1 MEDVEDYFS
10 ESSVEA
16 SNHES
21 SISQI
26 LMASAGGAKVE
37 PQSRPPTSKQSADE
51 NSQQPQQ
58 LDVPKSRATSGPG
71 SATNQ
76 ARANGVRTNGSR
88 NPFLSYLRETG
99 SDSFA
104 VSPSRSKVVIGAAVL
119 HDSIES
125 MDISKTSPRVP
136 KSPISLQRRSIFGR
150 SPHQTHINSPARRLS
165 SSVTPR
171 IKGQKS
177 ANRGGIVSAMMPTSM
192 LADSEEDDAN
202 AEQEQSMEV
211 DQDDAMEDS
220 AMDIDES
227 QNVIDVPDNDVEDD
241 EEEEEEDEPVLE
253 RTPVKPIYPSRGET
267 KYTSSHLGGKPIFS
281 FDDGNESEEEEVV
294 RLPSSASV
302 ATRLPEK
309 ASRGRPKRPEI
320 KKVPPK
326 KQAKSP
332 PPSDVDEEEEEIV
345 QVSEPSSPVPEPQ
358 EVQMKPER
366 KKPVKGASKGRIA
379 PSKKFVPPVHDSDGS
394 EELDS
399 GVRRSKRIKV
409 APLEFW
415 RNERI
420 VYSLEKSERPAIK
433 TIVHRDKAA
442 EEEAA
447 AVKREI
453 AAKRA
458 QLAAERRRKA
468 TKRSKAKDSD
478 DELNELD
485 EKVIKEQRK
494 EGTLVEKSF
503 LEASVFKYPAELS
516 EDGNTNEREDQT
528 VAWGHEIKLRNVV
541 GGTHKVASLFD
552 REARFAAGGVLAL
565 SAKGSKPTKPSK
577 QNHYFFFVTAGAVKV
592 DISDVVFTVTKG
604 GSFVVPRG
612 NYYSITNILDKEAKM
627 FFVQCTDTLSNK
639 ERGLSTSNSRN
650 RTSMS
655 GAPAPE

>member
-1 MEDVEDYFS
+1 MKNDLERDEFGMEDVEDYFS

-26 LMASAGGAKVE
+26 LMASADGAKE
-37 PQSRPPTSKQSADE
+37 KLNSRPPTSKQTGDE
-51 NSQQPQQ
+51 FPLQPKQ
-58 LDVPKSRATSGPG
+58 LDVPKSRAAGGPG
-71 SATNQ
+71 SATNRE
-76 ARANGVRTNGSR
+76 RANGVRTNGSR

-99 SDSFA
+99 SDTFA
-104 VSPSRSKVVIGAAVL
+104 VSPSRSKIVTGVL
-119 HDSIES
+119 HDSMES
-125 MDISKTSPRVP
+125 MDISKTSPRAP

-177 ANRGGIVSAMMPTSM
+177 AGRGGIVSAMMPTSM

-202 AEQEQSMEV
+202 TGQEQSMEV
-211 DQDDAMEDS
+211 DQDAAMEDS
-220 AMDIDES
+220 AMEIDES
-227 QNVIDVPDNDVEDD
+227 QNVIDVPDNNDEDD
-241 EEEEEEDEPVLE
+241 EEEEDEPVLE

-267 KYTSSHLGGKPIFS
+267 KYTTKFGDKPLFS
-281 FDDGNESEEEEVV
+281 FDDANDSEEEVV
-294 RLPSSASV
+294 RLSSAAV
-302 ATRLPEK
+302 ATPPAK
-309 ASRGRPKRPEI
+309 AQRSRPKRPEI
-320 KKVPPK
+320 KKALPK
-326 KQAKSP
+326 KQVQSP
-332 PPSDVDEEEEEIV
+332 PPRHVEEEEEII
-345 QVSEPSSPVPEPQ
+345 QVSEPPSPEP
-358 EVQMKPER
+358 VQKEPEPTKPAKR
-366 KKPVKGASKGRIA
+366 VSKSSRI
-379 PSKKFVPPVHDSDGS
+379 PSFKNSAPPVHDSDGS

-399 GVRRSKRIKV
+399 GMRRSKRIKV

-420 VYSLEKSERPAIK
+420 VYSLEKPERPSIK
-433 TIVHRDKAA
+433 TIVHRDKGA
-442 EEEAA
+442 EEEEA

-458 QLAAERRRKA
+458 HQAAERRRKA
-468 TKRSKAKDSD
+468 AKRTKAKDSD

-503 LEASVFKYPAELS
+503 LEGSVFKYPAEPS
-516 EDGNTNEREDQT
+516 EDGNTNEREDQPI
-528 VAWGHEIKLRNVV
+528 AWGHEIKLRNVV

-639 ERGLSTSNSRN
+639 ERGLSTSSSRN